1 MNLFKRHMALGVS
14 LSAGILASSLAFGEG
29 GLLEP
34 LGLSLTVGV
43 RQTDNRNRIPD
54 GYLVKD
60 EPIEKEDDTE
70 IWVSPKISF
79 DKRTSERFKYYFEY
93 SPHYTYFDNP
103 RSGDEEEEWSHMAKG
118 DIEFNITPLT
128 IFRLTDLY
136 IWSGAKDWYY
146 DADYEL
152 GEREL
157 EAREDDYWENLLR
170 PSILTQLT
178 ADDTFKLSG
187 LWRVKR
193 YDEEY
198 AADRGD
204 EDEYSVLGELM
215 HRQNRHVAFGLFG
228 EYTAFDRT
236 RDGAEADPLSTD
248 GSPLRIDAGVQYVT
262 LGVQLSYD
270 FLGDGNHVL
279 LGRTGY
285 NFMWYEADD
294 LEDDDMWGDTRIELA
309 FRQLERTSGRVG
321 IRYGNEYADVFPYS
335 SQENMTLY
343 GNVARKFGRMG
354 NFALSADVEY
364 RMRTYEK
371 DDIDPDAF
379 DHDYYREAFEDKDAG
394 RDSIWVR
401 VSAAYEFTEDL
412 TASVFYSYED
422 VDSDIDAGYTEN
434 VVGVSATY
442 DFL

>member
-1 MNLFKRHMALGVS
+1 MNLFKRYMALGVS

>member
-1 MNLFKRHMALGVS
+1 MNLLKRHMALGVS

>member
-1 MNLFKRHMALGVS
+1 MNLLKRHMALGVA
-14 LSAGILASSLAFGEG
+14 LSAGILVSSLAFGEG

-343 GNVARKFGRMG
+343 GNVARRFGRMG

>member
-1 MNLFKRHMALGVS
+1 MNLLKRHMALGVA

-43 RQTDNRNRIPD
+43 RQTDNRDKIPD
-54 GYLVKD
+54 GFLVKD

-93 SPHYTYFDNP
+93 SPSYTYFDNP
-103 RSGDEEEEWSHMAKG
+103 RSGGEEEEWSHMAKG

-215 HRQNRHVAFGLFG
+215 HRQDRHVAFGLFG

-294 LEDDDMWGDTRIELA
+294 LEDDDMWGDTRIEFA

-343 GNVARKFGRMG
+343 GNVARRFGRTG

-379 DHDYYREAFEDKDAG
+379 NHDYYREAFEDKDAD

-422 VDSDIDAGYTEN
+422 VDSDIDTGYTEN
-434 VVGVSATY
+434 VVGVTATY

>member
-1 MNLFKRHMALGVS
+1 MNLLKRHMALGVS

-343 GNVARKFGRMG
+343 GNVARRFGRMG

>member
-1 MNLFKRHMALGVS
+1 MALGVS